1 MILSTVRVADRTHA
15 AVHGDGGV
23 HLLDAPDVGALLRD
37 PGWRSLAEAALD
49 ATPLDGTEPARL
61 IPTPGKVLCCGVN
74 YLDHIEEMGRERPGY
89 PTLFG
94 KFADSLV
101 GDGEELVLSG
111 TGIERLD
118 WEAELTVVI
127 GSTVRRADRA
137 EAAAA
142 IAGYTVGNDV
152 TARDWQR
159 RTTQFLQGKAWE
171 ALTPIGPVM
180 VTADAFDPTA
190 GARIEC
196 RLDGEVVQ
204 SSTTDQLLFD
214 SVDLVAYCSQFTTLR
229 PGDLILTGTPGGV
242 GDARDPRRS
251 LAPGQLLETGIEGIG
266 VLRNRVV

>member
-1 MILSTVRVADRTHA
+1 MILSTVAFADRTHA
-15 AVHGDGGV
+15 AVHGEHGI
-23 HLLDAPDVGALLRD
+23 HLLDASDVGALLRE
-37 PGWRSLAEAALD
+37 PHWRSLAETALEATAIDGTTPAAL
-49 ATPLDGTEPARL
+49 
-61 IPTPGKVLCCGVN
+61 IPNPGKVLCCGVN
-74 YLDHIEEMGRERPGY
+74 YLDHIHEMGRTPPDF

-101 GDGEELVLSG
+101 GDGDDLVLTG

-118 WEAELTVVI
+118 WEAELTIVI
-127 GSTVRRADRA
+127 GSTVRRADRT

-142 IAGYTVGNDV
+142 IAGYTVANDV
-152 TARDWQR
+152 SARDWQR

-171 ALTPIGPVM
+171 AMTPVGPVM

-196 RLDGEVVQ
+196 RVDGEVVQ

-251 LAPGQLLETGIEGIG
+251 LAPGHLLETEIEGIG

>member
-1 MILSTVRVADRTHA
+1 MILSTVSFADRTHA
-15 AVHGDGGV
+15 AVHGDDGI
-23 HLLDAPDVGALLRD
+23 HLMDADDLGALLLK
-37 PGWRSLAEAALD
+37 PNWRSLAEAALD
-49 ATPLDGTEPARL
+49 STAIDGTTPSAL
-61 IPTPGKVLCCGVN
+61 VASPGKVLCCGVN
-74 YLDHIEEMGRERPGY
+74 YLDHIEEMGRERPEF
-89 PTLFG
+89 PTLFA

-101 GDGEELVLSG
+101 GDGDELVLTG

-127 GSTVRRADRA
+127 GATVRQADHT

-142 IAGYTVGNDV
+142 IAGYTISNDV

-159 RTTQFLQGKAWE
+159 RTMQFLQGKAWE

-180 VTADAFDPTA
+180 VTADTFDPTA

-196 RLDGEVVQ
+196 RVDGEVVQ

-242 GDARDPRRS
+242 GDARNPRRS
-251 LAPGQLLETGIEGIG
+251 LAPGQLLETEIEGIG
-266 VLRNRVV
+266 ELRNRIV